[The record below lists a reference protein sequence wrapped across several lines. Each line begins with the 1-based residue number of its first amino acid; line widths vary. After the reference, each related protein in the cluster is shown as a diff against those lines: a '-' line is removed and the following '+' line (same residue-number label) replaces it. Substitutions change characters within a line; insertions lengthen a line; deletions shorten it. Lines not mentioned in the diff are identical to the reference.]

1 MTDALPARS
10 RAAALPLQPTLNKR
24 LQRALG
30 QDWNVAYVFMA
41 PTVILMGG
49 LIAYP
54 FLRALYISFTN
65 TTTRDIGPFVGLMN
79 YRNLWADIFFRRSVA
94 ITAKFTI
101 ASVFLKAIVGILASV
116 LLNRLGNKA
125 AFWTGLV
132 LLPWIMPDIVRAIT
146 WKSLLDPLYG
156 GISRLL
162 LTLGLITRP
171 LPFLTGV
178 DTALPTIIMVNLW
191 QGIPF
196 FTINL
201 LAGLKAIDAE
211 LYEAASIDGASAW
224 RQFLHIT
231 LPGLR
236 YVLIVVTLLS
246 TIWTFNTFGLIF
258 LLTGGGPMDATKVYS
273 ILAYNYAIGG
283 LRYGPGIAV
292 SMTMAPVLGIFII
305 ILGRYMMSGR
315 RLYASES
322 VDRGP
327 SALGQALSLVAW
339 PFRMLLRLV
348 VWLFW
353 LLNDLVESLFGAI
366 GALLA
371 RVFPAS
377 QDHAS
382 VVRRRRRARRFSKA
396 LPIAVLVLLIMFELL
411 PFYWVIVTAF
421 KTELQITR
429 FENVGWPIPW
439 SLMQFERLLG
449 PARNFMVWLKNTVT
463 ISCITPFI
471 STIVASL
478 SAYALTRLRW
488 KGAGA
493 FSNSVLVA
501 YLMPGIMMIIPLY
514 GLFTRLRLTN
524 SLFTLILS
532 YPTFG
537 LPFAIWLM
545 MGYYSSIPEELEAAA
560 LIDGCNR
567 FQTFF
572 KVVLPLTKPALLAVA
587 LFGVTQAWSEFLFAY
602 VFITSES
609 KMTVPVGLA
618 QMIIGDVLPW
628 GELSAAALLMAVP
641 VLLLYSLGQRFMV
654 AGLTAGAVKGGG

>member
-1 MTDALPARS
+1 MTDALHAQT
-10 RAAALPLQPTLNKR
+10 RAVAPPLKLTLAKR

-54 FLRALYISFTN
+54 FLRAVYISFTN

-79 YRNLWADIFFRRSVA
+79 YKNLWNDIFFRRSVV
-94 ITAKFTI
+94 ITAKFTLS
-101 ASVFLKAIVGILASV
+101 SVGLKLIVGILASV
-116 LLNRLGNKA
+116 LLNRLGSKA

-146 WKSLLDPLYG
+146 WRSLLDPLYG

-162 LTLGLITRP
+162 ITLGLIKRP
-171 LPFLTGV
+171 LPFLTEV
-178 DTALPTIIMVNLW
+178 NSALPTIIMVNLW

-201 LAGLKAIDAE
+201 LAGLKAIDTE
-211 LYEAASIDGASAW
+211 LYEAAAIDGASPW

-236 YVLIVVTLLS
+236 YVIIVVTLLS
-246 TIWTFNTFGLIF
+246 TIWTFNSFGLIF
-258 LLTGGGPMDATKVYS
+258 LLTSGGPMDATKVYS

-292 SMTMAPVLGIFII
+292 SMSMTPVLGIFIL

-322 VDRGP
+322 VSHGP
-327 SALGQALSLVAW
+327 SVLSQIGSVIAW

-348 VWLFW
+348 LDLFW
-353 LLNDLVESLFGAI
+353 LVNDLVERLLGAI
-366 GALLA
+366 IGLIT
-371 RVFPAS
+371 RVISPSLDEA
-377 QDHAS
+377 A
-382 VVRRRRRARRFSKA
+382 VMRRRRRSRRFGQA
-396 LPIAVLVLLIMFELL
+396 LPIATLVLLIIFELL

-429 FENVGWPIPW
+429 FENVGWPMPW
-439 SLMQFERLLG
+439 SMMQFKALLG
-449 PARNFMVWLKNTVT
+449 PARNFMVWLRNTVT
-463 ISCITPFI
+463 ISSVTPFI

-501 YLMPGIMMIIPLY
+501 YLMPGIMMVIPLY

-602 VFITSES
+602 VFINSES
-609 KMTVPVGLA
+609 KMTIPVGLA
-618 QMIIGDVLPW
+618 QMITGDVLPW
-628 GELSAAALLMAVP
+628 GELSAAALLMAIP
-641 VLLLYSLGQRFMV
+641 VLILYSLGQRFMV